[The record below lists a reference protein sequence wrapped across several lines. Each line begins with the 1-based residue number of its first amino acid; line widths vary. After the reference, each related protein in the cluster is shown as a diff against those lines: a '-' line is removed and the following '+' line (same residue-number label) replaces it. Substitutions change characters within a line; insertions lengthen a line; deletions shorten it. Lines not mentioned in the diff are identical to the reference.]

1 MEIKYLQKAK
11 LHEMQKAESSR
22 MAFVLFLYAAAV
34 SAIIS
39 LAAVI
44 PFAHSRH
51 SHAVVPVQWMNFV
64 RKSQAIVRATNQ
76 DIHNCSVRC
85 FVFYFLAFGFFC
97 WYACLVRDYNY
108 HLAVALHRSV
118 SCHNV
123 YK

>member
-1 MEIKYLQKAK
+1 
-11 LHEMQKAESSR
+11 

-44 PFAHSRH
+44 PFAYTHTRRS
-51 SHAVVPVQWMNFV
+51 PVQWMDFV
-64 RKSQAIVRATNQ
+64 RKSQVIVRATNQ
-76 DIHNCSVRC
+76 DMHNC
-85 FVFYFLAFGFFC
+85 FVFSFLAFAIFC
-97 WYACLVRDYNY
+97 WFACLVRDYNY
-108 HLAVALHRSV
+108 HLAVALHQSV

>member
-1 MEIKYLQKAK
+1 
-11 LHEMQKAESSR
+11 

-44 PFAHSRH
+44 PFAYTHTHTRH
-51 SHAVVPVQWMNFV
+51 SPVQWMDFV
-64 RKSQAIVRATNQ
+64 RKSQVIVRATNQ
-76 DIHNCSVRC
+76 DMHNC
-85 FVFYFLAFGFFC
+85 FVFCFLAFAIFC
-97 WYACLVRDYNY
+97 WFACLVRDYNY
-108 HLAVALHRSV
+108 HLAVALHQSV